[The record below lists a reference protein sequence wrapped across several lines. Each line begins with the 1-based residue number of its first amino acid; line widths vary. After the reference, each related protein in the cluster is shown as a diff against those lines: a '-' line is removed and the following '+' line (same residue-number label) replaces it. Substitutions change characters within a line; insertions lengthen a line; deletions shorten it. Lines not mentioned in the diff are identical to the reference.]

1 MRIAVFGGTFNPIH
15 NGHLAIAHS
24 ILDYGLADEVWL
36 MVTPCNPWK
45 QDQTMPDNDVRLE
58 MVRAAVQG
66 RSGLVASDFEFSL
79 PFPQY
84 TSTTLKALTE
94 SFPQHE
100 FVLAMGAD
108 NWVRFTEWHDWQFI
122 ADNFELIVYPR
133 PGYDIPSS
141 PAGQGMMSS
150 PDKSG
155 NQSLSDRQ
163 SIQSL
168 PDRQGIRS
176 LPDRQGD
183 QSLPAGLETAR
194 VTCLDCGLNDV
205 SSTLVRSKVASGLPI
220 DSLVPL
226 SVAQFISSRQL
237 YCHSV
242 LK

>member
-24 ILDYGLADEVWL
+24 ILDFGLADEVWL

-108 NWVRFTEWHDWQFI
+108 NWVRFTEWHDWPFI

-141 PAGQGMMSS
+141 PAGQDMMSS
-150 PDKSG
+150 PDG
-155 NQSLSDRQ
+155 QN
-163 SIQSL
+163 I
-168 PDRQGIRS
+168 
-176 LPDRQGD
+176 

-194 VTCLDCGLNDV
+194 VTCLDCVLNDV
-205 SSTLVRSKVASGLPI
+205 SSTLVRSKVASGLPV

-226 SVAQFISSRQL
+226 SVAQFISSRRL

-242 LK
+242 EK

>member
-1 MRIAVFGGTFNPIH
+1 MRITVFGGTFNPIH

-24 ILDYGLADEVWL
+24 ILDLGLAHEVWL

-66 RSGLVASDFEFSL
+66 RRGLVASDFEFNL

-133 PGYDIPSS
+133 PGYVIPSS
-141 PAGQGMMSS
+141 PAGQ
-150 PDKSG
+150 D
-155 NQSLSDRQ
+155 
-163 SIQSL
+163 I
-168 PDRQGIRS
+168 
-176 LPDRQGD
+176 

-194 VTCLDCGLNDV
+194 VTCLDCVLNDV
-205 SSTLVRSKVASGLPI
+205 SSTLVRSMVASGLPV

-226 SVAQFISSRQL
+226 SVAQFISSRRL

-242 LK
+242 